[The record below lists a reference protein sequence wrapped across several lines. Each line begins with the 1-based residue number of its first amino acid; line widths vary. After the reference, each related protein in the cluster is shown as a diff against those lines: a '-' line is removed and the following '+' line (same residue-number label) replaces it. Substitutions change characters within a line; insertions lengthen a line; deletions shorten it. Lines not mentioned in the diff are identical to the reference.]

1 MNEFSFQ
8 NSAHWSF
15 LHNASVSVEKKNAL
29 ITFQKIGKS
38 YA

>member
-15 LHNASVSVEKKNAL
+15 LHNASVSVEKNAL
-29 ITFQKIGKS
+29 ITFQKIEKS